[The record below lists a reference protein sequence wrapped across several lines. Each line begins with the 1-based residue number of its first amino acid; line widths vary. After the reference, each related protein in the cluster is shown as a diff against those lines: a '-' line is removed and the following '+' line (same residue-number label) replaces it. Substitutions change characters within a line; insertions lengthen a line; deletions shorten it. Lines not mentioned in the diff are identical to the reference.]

1 MRRSSPRAKPSE
13 PRSNTS
19 LVPTENAIGAGYS
32 ARIDLMGG
40 IEFGTINA
48 FASLLSRLASFYVS
62 QFDVTDMCFGAV
74 AYDDEVVAVA
84 HVLINGSEIGSACLI
99 HAVQGRR
106 VEVELLV
113 R

>member
-62 QFDVTDMCFGAV
+62 QFEVTDMRFGAV